1 MLTMT
6 GRAFIAAALA
16 SGALMIKTV
25 VLISKSELFHSM
37 ILTYFALL

>member
-1 MLTMT
+1 MT

-25 VLISKSELFHSM
+25 VLISQSSF
-37 ILTYFALL
+37 IQ